1 MSFSEEVMR
10 YLVILSVLA
19 PLGTSAQQSSRL
31 VLAPPN
37 ASLAEEFSSLT
48 WARELKDGRVI
59 VTDARDG
66 RVVVADLRTGKVEPI
81 SRRGQGPGEYPRAL
95 PVWSLGGDS
104 SAMIDGP
111 RRWLLFD
118 GARVVATLAP
128 DNPAVAAAKGA
139 ARGADALGHV
149 FSAGSVAGEN
159 GPIGDSTLLFRVSR
173 ATARVDTITRLRALV
188 ARQTSERNAQGYFS
202 FAMPTIGT
210 AEETLPFADGWVAVV
225 RIDPY
230 RVDWRS
236 PDGHWTKGAALPFR
250 VVRMDDREK
259 RSYVER
265 VARSTG
271 NPVTPPDSIT
281 DWPATVPPY
290 QSSNRSLTFLL
301 ASPDGRVLIP
311 RLASTDSPEAR
322 YDIVNRRGGLD
333 GQLTLPSNQR
343 IVSFG
348 ATSVYVAVTDDD
360 GIQRLRRHPWPPP
373 TAR

>member
-1 MSFSEEVMR
+1 
-10 YLVILSVLA
+10 
-19 PLGTSAQQSSRL
+19 
-31 VLAPPN
+31 
-37 ASLAEEFSSLT
+37 
-48 WARELKDGRVI
+48 
-59 VTDARDG
+59 
-66 RVVVADLRTGKVEPI
+66 
-81 SRRGQGPGEYPRAL
+81 
-95 PVWSLGGDS
+95 
-104 SAMIDGP
+104 MIDGP
-111 RRWLLFD
+111 RRWLLF
-118 GARVVATLAP
+118 
-128 DNPAVAAAKGA
+128 
-139 ARGADALGHV
+139 
-149 FSAGSVAGEN
+149 AGEN

-188 ARQTSERNAQGYFS
+188 ARQTSERNAEGYFS

-236 PDGHWTKGAALPFR
+236 PDGHWTKGAALPLR

-311 RLASTDSPEAR
+311 RLASVDSPEAR